1 MKLAMKIV
9 ANLCL
14 GFSSVVAG
22 AQTTIPLT
30 LFMGKIP
37 AFHASVNG
45 HEGFFLFDT
54 GGGTSVVSPEFSRFS
69 GCTPWGQVT
78 GFRMTGERI
87 DFRRCDNAVFDVAGT
102 HLKAPTA
109 GVFDIMTLAPKT
121 TPHLDG
127 SLALD
132 IFAGQVVTLDVS
144 GRTLTIET
152 PESLQARI
160 GNAKEVPARMV
171 RDAEGAAL
179 SVDAGVPTAKG
190 MAWMELDS
198 GNDGSFAIGN
208 HIAPLFDLQP
218 DGKEAQPVSFMLGG
232 GIPVK
237 GTARTRNLIMD
248 GNIGEQFFP
257 LWAVTFDLNS
267 GRVWVSPTRAR

>member
-1 MKLAMKIV
+1 MRLVTTV
-9 ANLCL
+9 AAILGL
-14 GFSSVVAG
+14 GFSSVVAEG
-22 AQTTIPLT
+22 QTTIPLT

-54 GGGTSVVSPEFSRFS
+54 GGGTSVLGPEFVRFS

-87 DFRRCDNAVFDVAGT
+87 DLRRCDNAAFDVAGA
-102 HLKAPTA
+102 HLKTSTA
-109 GVFDIMTLAPKT
+109 GVFDIMALAPKT

-152 PESLQARI
+152 PKSLHARI
-160 GNAKEVPARMV
+160 RNAKEVPARLV

-179 SVDAGVPTAKG
+179 SVAVGVPTPKG

-208 HIAPLFDLQP
+208 HIAALFDLRP
-218 DGKEAQPVSFMLGG
+218 NGKEAQPVSFMLGG

-237 GTARTRNLIMD
+237 GTARTSNLIMD
-248 GNIGEQFFP
+248 GNLGEQFFP
-257 LWAVTFDLNS
+257 LWAVTFDLKA
-267 GRVWVSPTRAR
+267 GRVWVSPIRAR

>member
-1 MKLAMKIV
+1 MKLTIIITAI
-9 ANLCL
+9 LI
-14 GFSSVVAG
+14 AG
-22 AQTTIPLT
+22 LSAAIAEAQTTIPLA

-45 HEGFFLFDT
+45 HEGYFLFDT
-54 GGGTSVVSPEFSRFS
+54 GGGTSVLSPEFARFS

-78 GFRMTGERI
+78 GFRMTGDRI
-87 DFRRCDNAVFDVAGT
+87 DYQRCDNAIFDVAGAR
-102 HLKAPTA
+102 LKTPTA

-121 TPHLDG
+121 AAHLDG

-144 GRTLTIET
+144 GRNLTIET
-152 PESLQARI
+152 PRSFRSRIQNAR
-160 GNAKEVPARMV
+160 EVPARLV

-179 SVDAGVPTAKG
+179 SVAAGVPTQKG

-198 GNDGSFAIGN
+198 GNDGAFK
-208 HIAPLFDLQP
+208 IADHVASLFDLQP
-218 DGKEAQPVSFMLGG
+218 DLKEPKPVSFMLGG
-232 GIPVK
+232 GTPVK
-237 GTARTRNLIMD
+237 GTALTSNLIMD

-257 LWAVTFDLNS
+257 LWAVTFDLKN
-267 GRVWVSPTRAR
+267 GRVWVSPSRAR